1 MKKECSLAFEN
12 QMENVT
18 NYEMQ
23 QTNETFHT
31 ELGVN
36 FIDGEFT
43 GDRNILADSRQ
54 ECSTSDEENESS
66 SKSDVLQ
73 PHRKRPLSKI
83 EHSEQPPRKKL
94 KFLPL
99 KQSGMTVCA
108 DHGWQKKG
116 FDNLTG
122 HTFFIS
128 KQNKVLKTVVKYR
141 TCGKCKWWRR
151 NRPGMKPPAHKCVWN
166 HHGSSKSME
175 SEAGLQAVQE
185 MANQCTP
192 VQIIEGDGDNT
203 LIARAKNQLGVSLTK
218 KLDRNHC
225 VKNIVKTF
233 YDLRNQKVKI
243 SNQVIS
249 YLTKCLKYV
258 FSKNQGNIQN
268 MRENLI
274 ALVPHQF
281 GDHTKCHARFC
292 GYKRSNGEKYV
303 HRSLPYKV
311 PLRDPLLYSK
321 MTEVLC
327 LLLKKLPSMLIWVV
341 VRHVN
346 MQIELSL
353 YVRPSIFIMEKVTV
367 WIFV

>member
-1 MKKECSLAFEN
+1 
-12 QMENVT
+12 
-18 NYEMQ
+18 
-23 QTNETFHT
+23 
-31 ELGVN
+31 
-36 FIDGEFT
+36 
-43 GDRNILADSRQ
+43 
-54 ECSTSDEENESS
+54 
-66 SKSDVLQ
+66 
-73 PHRKRPLSKI
+73 
-83 EHSEQPPRKKL
+83 
-94 KFLPL
+94 
-99 KQSGMTVCA
+99 
-108 DHGWQKKG
+108 
-116 FDNLTG
+116 
-122 HTFFIS
+122 
-128 KQNKVLKTVVKYR
+128 
-141 TCGKCKWWRR
+141 
-151 NRPGMKPPAHKCVWN
+151 MKPPAHKCVWN

-249 YLTKCLKYV
+249 HLTKCLKYV

-321 MTEVLC
+321 LTEVFV
-327 LLLKKLPSMLIWVV
+327 PV
-341 VRHVN
+341 
-346 MQIELSL
+346 IEKAALYADLGCSQACEHANRAVSLRAPKHLHYGESDSLDFRVKATAAYINEGRKYLSEVAEWG
-353 YVRPSIFIMEKVTV
+353 YVAVQMVFLDLVHLV
-367 WIFV
+367 FVAGEMFSFFGCFFRAF